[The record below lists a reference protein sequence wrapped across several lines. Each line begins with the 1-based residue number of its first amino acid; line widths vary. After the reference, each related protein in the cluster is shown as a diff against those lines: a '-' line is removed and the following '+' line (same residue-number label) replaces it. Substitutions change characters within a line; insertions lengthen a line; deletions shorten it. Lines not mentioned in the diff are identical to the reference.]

1 MHTISCLMSALRGR
15 DNMRLTDGCDM
26 GPHPQDVIDY
36 AGTPLGDELEMMQ
49 LNANV
54 GIAVAAMYEEINK
67 SWWRVLLDMVL
78 RR

>member
-1 MHTISCLMSALRGR
+1 MIGL
-15 DNMRLTDGCDM
+15 RLTDGLDM
-26 GPHPQDVIDY
+26 GVHPQDVIDH
-36 AGTPLGDELEMMQ
+36 AGTPLGDELMMLQ

-54 GIAVAAMYEEINK
+54 GLAFAHLYGEINK

>member
-1 MHTISCLMSALRGR
+1 MSKVQGLRLM
-15 DNMRLTDGCDM
+15 DGLEM

-54 GIAVAAMYEEINK
+54 GIAVAKLYEEMNK
-67 SWWRVLLDMVL
+67 SWWQVLLDMIL